1 MADNQVFSVVNR
13 NHRQRVI
20 LDELDFNLDICILKH
35 NLDAISAK
43 RRRDRRV
50 SAMSYLRRIFGSV

>member
-1 MADNQVFSVVNR
+1 MADNQVFAVVNS
-13 NHRQRVI
+13 NHRQRVV
-20 LDELDFNLDICILKH
+20 LDELAFNLDICILKH

-50 SAMSYLRRIFGSV
+50 SAMTYLRRIFGSV

>member
-20 LDELDFNLDICILKH
+20 LDELNFNLDICILKH
-35 NLDAISAK
+35 NLDAISA

-50 SAMSYLRRIFGSV
+50 SKMSILRRKFGSR